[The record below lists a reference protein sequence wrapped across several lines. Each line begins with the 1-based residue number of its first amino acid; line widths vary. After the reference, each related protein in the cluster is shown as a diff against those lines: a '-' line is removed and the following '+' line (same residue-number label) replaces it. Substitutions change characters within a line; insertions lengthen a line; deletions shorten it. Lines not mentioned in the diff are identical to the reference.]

1 MSRWIEHRYIPFLT
15 AFSYAVRP
23 DGSPTFGRGRAGFPQ
38 AKIQEV
44 PRYRSVPSMTLQLP
58 GRATVV
64 GWMHAGFY
72 LLLVTSAVRY
82 LLSHGLDGEWVLLL
96 VLSLL
101 LAAVYAAGSIHFSKT
116 RMVVGWLFTVL
127 LMWGIVAYIAPS
139 FLWCAFPLFF
149 VCRHLLKGS
158 AAHLS
163 LLVVV
168 GVMIIA
174 LARLTGGPD
183 IALIVGPAAVA
194 VLMLAVYNRVEQES
208 LARKKLL
215 DELTEA
221 QAELSTSKQ
230 REGALAERERLAR
243 EIHDTVTQ
251 DLTQSVLLL
260 EAADQLWEVAPS
272 SSRSHLGKATA
283 TVRGSLMEA
292 RSLVHNLTSP
302 QLHDRTLA
310 EALRSATA
318 DVPGLQ
324 VTVTGEEY
332 DLRPE
337 INHALLRIAQSA
349 AANIRLH
356 SGADTAVLTLSYVSD
371 GVSLDLFDNGG
382 GFDPAAEHHGYGL
395 RAMRQRAE
403 QLNGT
408 FAVES
413 APGDGTVITAW
424 LPRQDGRP

>member
-1 MSRWIEHRYIPFLT
+1 
-15 AFSYAVRP
+15 
-23 DGSPTFGRGRAGFPQ
+23 
-38 AKIQEV
+38 
-44 PRYRSVPSMTLQLP
+44 MTLQLP
-58 GRATVV
+58 GRATVLM
-64 GWMHAGFY
+64 WMHAGFY
-72 LLLVTSAVRY
+72 LLLITSAVRY
-82 LLSHGLDGEWVLLL
+82 LLSHGLDGEWVVLLALSVLL
-96 VLSLL
+96 VVL
-101 LAAVYAAGSIHFSKT
+101 YAAGSIFLST
-116 RMVVGWLFTVL
+116 GRTAVGWLFAVL
-127 LMWGIVAYIAPS
+127 LLWGIVAYIAPS

-149 VCRHLLKGS
+149 VCRHVLKGW
-158 AAHLS
+158 AARLS
-163 LLVVV
+163 LIVVV
-168 GVMIIA
+168 AVMMIA
-174 LARLTGGPD
+174 LARLTGGLD
-183 IALIVGPAAVA
+183 ITLIVGPVAVA

-260 EAADQLWEVAPS
+260 EAADQLWDVAPS

-283 TVRGSLMEA
+283 SVRGSLMEA

-302 QLHDRTLA
+302 QLSNRTLA

-318 DVPGLQ
+318 EVPGLQ

-349 AANIRLH
+349 AANVRLH
-356 SGADTAVLTLSYVSD
+356 SGADTAVLTLTYVPD
-371 GVSLDLFDNGG
+371 GISLDLFDNGR

-408 FAVES
+408 FSVES
-413 APGDGTVITAW
+413 SPGDGTVITAW
-424 LPRQDGRP
+424 LPRQDDPS